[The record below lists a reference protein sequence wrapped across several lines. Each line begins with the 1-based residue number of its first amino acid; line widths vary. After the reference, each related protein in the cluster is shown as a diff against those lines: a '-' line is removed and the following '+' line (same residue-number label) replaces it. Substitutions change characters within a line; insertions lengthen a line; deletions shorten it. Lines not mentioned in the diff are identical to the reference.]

1 MSTGPCVCGV
11 LLCSM
16 FLDFRPALAQTSQA
30 QIELHFVDCASLDA
44 DAVHTLLGIELSAAQ
59 LDPAGIEITAA
70 CDDEHVT
77 VNVKDNVVGELHRT
91 LSWQGV
97 QGNARSRLFSLAV
110 AEMIGSTR
118 REHEETTRQHLAH
131 HSQISLVPSRADA
144 IGPARPTLNTFTGVT
159 RLGAH
164 WSWAPTLGI
173 GITRPW
179 YGHDYVS
186 LLMNLEVTQA
196 WSSFQRGD
204 VSLTSI
210 GTNPRIQLHTKPA
223 RYQSFFHF
231 GASLA
236 FASVSGSS
244 GDPAIDA
251 QRSSAL
257 LWGPNVGVG
266 FAINGARLQVG
277 TSLSA
282 TWLVRPLHVRTVS
295 GGIVVQD
302 NSLAQI
308 LPTLNLLLGWR

>member
-1 MSTGPCVCGV
+1 MSVGPCVCGV
-11 LLCSM
+11 LLCTL
-16 FLDFRPALAQTSQA
+16 FLNFRPALAQTSQS
-30 QIELHFVDCASLDA
+30 QIELHFVDCASLDV

-59 LDPAGIEITAA
+59 IEQAGIEVAA
-70 CDDEHVT
+70 TCDDLHVT
-77 VNVKDNVVGELHRT
+77 ANVKDNVVGELHRT

-110 AEMIGSTR
+110 AEMIGSAR
-118 REHEETTRQHLAH
+118 REHEETTRQQLANR
-131 HSQISLVPSRADA
+131 SQVSVDSSRVEA
-144 IGPARPTLNTFTGVT
+144 IEIARPTLNAFTGVT

-179 YGHDYVS
+179 HGHDYVS

-196 WSSFQRGD
+196 WSNFQRGD
-204 VSLTSI
+204 ASLTSI
-210 GTNPRIQLHTKPA
+210 GTNPRIQLQTKPA
-223 RYQSFFHF
+223 RYESFVHC

-251 QRSSAL
+251 QRRSAL
-257 LWGPNVGVG
+257 LWGPNAGVG
-266 FAINGARLQVG
+266 FAINGKRLQVG

-302 NSLAQI
+302 NSLARI
-308 LPTLNLLLGWR
+308 LPTLNLSVGWH